1 MNLIQHNTTLLNNS
15 PLPNMSQTIVSWFQD
30 ITFNVVTRG
39 LTNDGDGV
47 DWVPESVQTIN
58 TQGVVRPPSD
68 KDLKILPEGTWAWEW
83 LQIHCLPNVQLD
95 TNQYVEYENKRY
107 KVMAKKDW
115 SKYGYIRYTLLKAFQ
130 AEQLEGGI
138 GG

>member
-47 DWVPESVQTIN
+47 DWVPESVQTIQ

-115 SKYGYIRYTLLKAFQ
+115 SKYGYVRYTLLEAFQ
-130 AEQLEGGI
+130 AEQLEGGS

>member
-1 MNLIQHNTTLLNNS
+1 MNLIQHNTTLSNTTG
-15 PLPNMSQTIVSWFQD
+15 LPNMAQTIQGWFQPVEFEV
-30 ITFNVVTRG
+30 ITRS
-39 LTNDGDGV
+39 LADDGDGV
-47 DWVPESVQTIN
+47 DWVSETVTLIK

-83 LQIHCLPNVQLD
+83 LQIHCLPDVKLE

-115 SKYGYIRYTLLKAFQ
+115 SKYGYIRYTLLEAFQ
-130 AEQLEGGI
+130 AEQLEGMT